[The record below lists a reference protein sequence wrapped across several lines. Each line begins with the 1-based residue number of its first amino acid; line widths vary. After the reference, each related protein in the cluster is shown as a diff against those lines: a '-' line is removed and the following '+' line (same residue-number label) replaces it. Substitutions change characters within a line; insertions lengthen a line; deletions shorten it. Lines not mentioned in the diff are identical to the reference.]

1 MRIKEVEESIGITSK
16 NIRFYEKEGLITPER
31 NSENGYREY
40 SEKDIKNLKEIKLF
54 RQLGI
59 SIEDIRLLQSRE
71 IGLGDVLKIQMDKF
85 KNQIESISLA
95 KDLCMQM
102 AERNVSFKEIEADLW
117 LDKIKELE
125 GKGARFMNIDN
136 DDIIRFLP
144 DKFRMQYY
152 ESIIKNGQIDNNL
165 FEEIMDYFE
174 DVYKKAVDTEELLMD
189 TLKKIDSD
197 ERAKLLLLVK
207 ENNLELYNKISK
219 YIFDF
224 EDIVTLDKDIAKNIL
239 KQFEMQNII
248 KASKAASPKVNEYL
262 QSLFPNIDFVKEQ
275 RAVGMI
281 PMIEIVNIHEDIV
294 KAINCKTVD

>member
-16 NIRFYEKEGLITPER
+16 NIRFYEKEGLVTPVR

-40 SEKDIKNLKEIKLF
+40 SDVDIKKLKEIKLF

-71 IGLGDVLKIQMDKF
+71 IGLGDVLKNQMDKF
-85 KNQIESISLA
+85 KNQIESINLA
-95 KDLCMQM
+95 KDLCMEM
-102 AERNVSFKEIEADLW
+102 AERNVSLKEVEADLW

-165 FEEIMDYFE
+165 FEEIMTYFE
-174 DVYKKAVDTEELLMD
+174 EVYRKAVDTEELLMD
-189 TLKKIDSD
+189 TLKRIDSD
-197 ERAKLLLLVK
+197 ERVKLLLLVK

-224 EDIVTLDKDIAKNIL
+224 EDIVTIDKDIAKNIL
-239 KQFEMQNII
+239 KQFDMQNII

-262 QSLFPNIDFVKEQ
+262 QSLFPDIDFVKEQ

-294 KAINCKTVD
+294 KTINCKIGD

>member
-1 MRIKEVEESIGITSK
+1 MRIKEVEESIGMTSK

-40 SEKDIKNLKEIKLF
+40 SDRDIKNLKEIKLF

-59 SIEDIRLLQSRE
+59 SIEDIRLLQSRK
-71 IGLGDVLKIQMDKF
+71 IGLGDVLKNQMDKF

-95 KDLCMQM
+95 KDLCMEM

-144 DKFRMQYY
+144 DKFRIQYY

-165 FEEIMDYFE
+165 FEEIMAYFE
-174 DVYKKAVDTEELLMD
+174 EVYKKAVDTEELLMD

-224 EDIVTLDKDIAKNIL
+224 EDIVTIDKDIAKSIL
-239 KQFEMQNII
+239 KQFDMQDIL
-248 KASKAASPKVNEYL
+248 KASKAASPKVNDYL
-262 QSLFPNIDFVKEQ
+262 QSLFSNIDFAKEKS
-275 RAVGMI
+275 AVGMI

-294 KAINCKTVD
+294 KAINCKIGD

>member
-40 SEKDIKNLKEIKLF
+40 SERDIKKLKEIKLF

-71 IGLGDVLKIQMDKF
+71 IGLGDVLKNQMDKF

-95 KDLCMQM
+95 KDLCMEM
-102 AERNVSFKEIEADLW
+102 AERNVSLKEVEADLW

-165 FEEIMDYFE
+165 FEEIMTYFE
-174 DVYKKAVDTEELLMD
+174 EVYRKAVDTEELLMD
-189 TLKKIDSD
+189 TLKRIDSD

-219 YIFDF
+219 YIFEF
-224 EDIVTLDKDIAKNIL
+224 EDIVTLDKDIAKDIL
-239 KQFEMQNII
+239 KQFDMQNII

-262 QSLFPNIDFVKEQ
+262 QSLFPNIDFAKEQ

-294 KAINCKTVD
+294 KAINCKIGD

>member
-40 SEKDIKNLKEIKLF
+40 SERDIKKLKEIKLF

-71 IGLGDVLKIQMDKF
+71 IGLGDVLKNQMDKF

-95 KDLCMQM
+95 KDLCMEM

-165 FEEIMDYFE
+165 FEEIMTYFE
-174 DVYKKAVDTEELLMD
+174 EVYRKAVDTEELLMD
-189 TLKKIDSD
+189 TLKRIDSD

-239 KQFEMQNII
+239 KQFDMQNII

-294 KAINCKTVD
+294 KAINCKIGD

>member
-16 NIRFYEKEGLITPER
+16 NIRFYEKEGLITPKR

-40 SEKDIKNLKEIKLF
+40 SERDIKNLKEIKLF

-59 SIEDIRLLQSRE
+59 SIEDIRLLQLRK
-71 IGLGDVLKIQMDKF
+71 IRLGDVLKNQMDKF

-95 KDLCMQM
+95 KDLCMEM

-165 FEEIMDYFE
+165 FEEIMTYFE
-174 DVYKKAVDTEELLMD
+174 EVYRKAVDTEELLMD
-189 TLKKIDSD
+189 TLKRIDSD

-239 KQFEMQNII
+239 KQFDMQNII

-294 KAINCKTVD
+294 KAINCKIWD

>member
-71 IGLGDVLKIQMDKF
+71 IGLGDVLKNQMDKF

-95 KDLCMQM
+95 KDLCMVM
-102 AERNVSFKEIEADLW
+102 AERNVSFKEIEVDLW
-117 LDKIKELE
+117 LDKIRELE

-165 FEEIMDYFE
+165 FEEIMTYFE
-174 DVYKKAVDTEELLMD
+174 DVYKKTVDTEELLMD

-207 ENNLELYNKISK
+207 ENNLELYNKISQ

-239 KQFEMQNII
+239 KQFDIQNII

-281 PMIEIVNIHEDIV
+281 PMIEILNIHEDIV